1 MPKTEE
7 PKNEQPK
14 TEEVKKD
21 QVINTEAL
29 KAKTAEVAG
38 NVKEGTKNFVEK
50 VKGDKTLM
58 IICCAVAAV
67 VVVLFL
73 GLIIGGTGG
82 SKGVAK
88 KYARAYVKMD
98 EKKICK
104 MLHKKVLEE
113 RFDGELSD
121 CYDSLEK
128 TFDYLKDND
137 VKYTKYEITSK
148 KVYDKDDVVD
158 FADKIEDAY
167 DIPAKKVK
175 KVVRYK
181 VKFDAKGK
189 ENDQKTEIYVV
200 KIGGKWYVMG

>member
-58 IICCAVAAV
+58 IICSAVAV
-67 VVVLFL
+67 VIVVLFIA
-73 GLIIGGTGG
+73 LIAGGTGG
-82 SKGVAK
+82 SKAVVK
-88 KYARAYVKMD
+88 KYAKAYIKMD

-104 MLHKKVLEE
+104 MQHKKVIEE

-121 CYDSLEK
+121 CYDKLEES
-128 TFDYLKDND
+128 FEYLKDND
-137 VKYTKYEITSK
+137 IKYTKYEITSK
-148 KVYDKDDVVD
+148 KVYDKDDVID
-158 FADKIEDAY
+158 MAEDLEEAY

-175 KVVRYK
+175 KIVRYK

-189 ENDQKTEIYVV
+189 EDDRKAEIYAV
-200 KIGGKWYVMG
+200 KISGKWYVFA